1 MIFRIMCDKSNINNE
16 EQGNPYSTISFVE
29 FVLVAHS
36 LLFYFRQNST
46 NKFYII
52 WYNILKGDDTM
63 QEVLKEAY
71 QKSLRIINDLNI
83 QDEKQYKKIVKE
95 YLILNIVSLR
105 FMSQRNSFKD
115 IITIAKE
122 VD

>member
-1 MIFRIMCDKSNINNE
+1 
-16 EQGNPYSTISFVE
+16 
-29 FVLVAHS
+29 
-36 LLFYFRQNST
+36 
-46 NKFYII
+46 
-52 WYNILKGDDTM
+52 M
-63 QEVLKEAY
+63 QEVLEEAY